1 MRVSEAEVCYDMGVA
16 PPAEGAADLILV
28 DGELRRLPAF
38 DVALLEI
45 RGVSV
50 LA

>member
-1 MRVSEAEVCYDMGVA
+1 MGVM
-16 PPAEGAADLILV
+16 PPEDGAADLILI

-38 DVALLEI
+38 DVALLEV
-45 RGVSV
+45 RGVAV